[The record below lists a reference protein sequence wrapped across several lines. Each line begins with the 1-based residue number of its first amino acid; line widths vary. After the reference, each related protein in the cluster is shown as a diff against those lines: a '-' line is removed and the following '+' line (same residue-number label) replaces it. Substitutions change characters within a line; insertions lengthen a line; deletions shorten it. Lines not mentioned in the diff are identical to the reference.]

1 MLTPIKNVKVYE
13 IIMNQIKDIVRS
25 GELKRGDK
33 LPSERDLALKL
44 NVSRTSVREAIKALE
59 TLGLI
64 ESRHGEGNYI
74 RSDFED
80 ILLEPLSIVFMLLG
94 SDNNEILQLR
104 NVIEP
109 EVAKIAAE
117 NITDEEI
124 EKIEDIIEKLSTTK
138 DSKECASLDKEFH
151 YSIAKASKNHLLS
164 TIIFS
169 VSSLIEEYID
179 ESKIYDDKK
188 EEVIKEHRKI
198 LKALK
203 EHNKEEAFKEAK
215 NHLSFS

>member
-64 ESRHGEGNYI
+64 ESKHGEGNYI

-117 NITDEEI
+117 NITNDEI
-124 EKIEDIIEKLSTTK
+124 EKLEDIIEKLSKTK

-151 YSIAKASKNHLLS
+151 YAIAKASKNHLLS

-203 EHNKEEAFKEAK
+203 EHNKEKAFNEAK
-215 NHLSFS
+215 NHLLK